1 MDEIA
6 LKSAPSGAYRNQPGQ
21 SAVATRL
28 WLDSNGIIWCSII
41 WSSGADTQS
50 VYLFSPISSEC
61 HPATFSIFY
70 LFGGSLFNSLPAIA
84 WAMNSTWRGET
95 FAAELSGNYITLHYI
110 ELFFS
115 VIEPQQNA
123 NIYLSNSHF
132 NIRACTTVYVWK
144 IPYVVL
150 MITP

>member
-1 MDEIA
+1 MDKLA

-50 VYLFSPISSEC
+50 AYLFSPISSQC
-61 HPATFSIFY
+61 HPATFFNFY
-70 LFGGSLFNSLPAIA
+70 LFGGGVYLTPYQRLHEPWTQHGGVRHLQQNFLVI
-84 WAMNSTWRGET
+84 
-95 FAAELSGNYITLHYI
+95 LHYI
-110 ELFFS
+110 GLFIS

-123 NIYLSNSHF
+123 NIYILNSHLH
-132 NIRACTTVYVWK
+132 ICACTTVYVWK
-144 IPYVVL
+144 IPFIVL